1 MESSTQSPKRPN
13 KQNSRPVIRRSIEVK
28 TEIANR
34 LLTYGPGFWKVTA
47 AMYRIEAVWRMA
59 SNSEIVDRI
68 EAAVKEYLQKTKEEL
83 LLEKE
88 ELKQL
93 LDQYGIVE
101 MPDYTKKESILVKIT
116 SPFISNYIGLI
127 QALDDVL
134 QFLDTL
140 WLFELITGAERKAK
154 IQEWVSRLRKLRLRI
169 RQAEKRLRLEIAQE
183 KSRLAKSEPSKPAT
197 ADAQQLVLT
206 EVVA

>member
-1 MESSTQSPKRPN
+1 
-13 KQNSRPVIRRSIEVK
+13 
-28 TEIANR
+28 
-34 LLTYGPGFWKVTA
+34 
-47 AMYRIEAVWRMA
+47 MYRIEAVWRMA

-101 MPDYTKKESILVKIT
+101 IPDYTKKESILVEIT

>member
-1 MESSTQSPKRPN
+1 
-13 KQNSRPVIRRSIEVK
+13 
-28 TEIANR
+28 
-34 LLTYGPGFWKVTA
+34 
-47 AMYRIEAVWRMA
+47 MYRIEAVWRMA